1 MDNQRPADC
10 YGTTAQFSHQSKSQV
25 LQQNVK
31 QYYYLYTWVAEH
43 ESNQNRLMKHRA
55 WLVQNDLPAKWS
67 RPDALEPVMKGL
79 NKHSNYESPK
89 F

>member
-10 YGTTAQFSHQSKSQV
+10 YGTSAQFSHQSNSQV

-31 QYYYLYTWVAEH
+31 QYFYLYTGVAEH
-43 ESNQNRLMKHRA
+43 ERNQHHLMKHRA
-55 WLVQNDLPAKWS
+55 WLEKNDLPAKWS
-67 RPDALEPVMKGL
+67 RPDALEPVMKGFK
-79 NKHSNYESPK
+79 KHSNYVMSK